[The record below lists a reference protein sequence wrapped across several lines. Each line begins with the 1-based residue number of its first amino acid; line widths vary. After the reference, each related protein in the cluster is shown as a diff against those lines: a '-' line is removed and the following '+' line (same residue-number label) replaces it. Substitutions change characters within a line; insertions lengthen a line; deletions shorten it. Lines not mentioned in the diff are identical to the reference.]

1 MTEFPY
7 TGYDLIMSSSLTPIV
22 SRPENLTEQVFQ
34 RIQESIIDQTLA
46 PGSRVSEASIAT
58 LLNVSKTPV
67 REALLGLRHIGLV
80 EQTGTGRLR
89 VVDPSS
95 KSIRDAYEF
104 RAMLERSA
112 AYDAADRIASSAGEQ
127 LLDYAQDTVIMA
139 KAQTGK
145 GYRDTDRRF
154 HLAVA
159 AATGNEVLH
168 TAVGNALVLTS
179 ALREREVP
187 MADDFVACAEE
198 HVAIAKAV
206 VSGDRAGAAD
216 AMDHHILHVMAQVLE
231 TRSAPSSPRSAAAKP
246 VGAKVRR

>member
-1 MTEFPY
+1 MV
-7 TGYDLIMSSSLTPIV
+7 MSTLAPIV
-22 SRPENLTEQVFQ
+22 ARPENLTEQVFQ
-34 RIQESIIDQTLA
+34 RIQESIIDQTLT
-46 PGSRVSEASIAT
+46 PGSRVSEASIAS

-67 REALLGLRHIGLV
+67 REALLRLRHVGLV

-95 KSIRDAYEF
+95 KTIRDAYEF
-104 RAMLERSA
+104 RAMIERSA
-112 AYDAADRIASSAGEQ
+112 ALGAAEQITLAAAEQ

-159 AATGNEVLH
+159 AATGNDVLH

-187 MADDFVACAEE
+187 MADEFLACAKE
-198 HVAIAKAV
+198 HVGIAEAV
-206 VSGDRAGAAD
+206 AAGDQGGAAD
-216 AMDHHILHVMAQVLE
+216 VMNHHILHVMSQVLE
-231 TRSAPSSPRSAAAKP
+231 TRSAPTETGARTRAKEA